1 MALPNMPG
9 GDDIIGVGAF
19 TAVLIESSRGIA
31 ARKAAPME

>member
-19 TAVLIESSRGIA
+19 TAVLIESS
-31 ARKAAPME
+31 